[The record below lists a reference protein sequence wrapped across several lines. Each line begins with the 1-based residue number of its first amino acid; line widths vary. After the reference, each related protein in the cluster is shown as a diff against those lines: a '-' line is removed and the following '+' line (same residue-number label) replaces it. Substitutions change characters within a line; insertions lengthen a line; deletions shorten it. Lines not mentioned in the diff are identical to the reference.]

1 MAIYLL
7 APILQVFVFTWDA
20 QALSSESHMKTQP
33 LRTFGNTIT
42 LLWFQIYSA
51 KV

>member
-20 QALSSESHMKTQP
+20 QALSSDSHMKTQP
-33 LRTFGNTIT
+33 FKNVREHHHSVVVPNL
-42 LLWFQIYSA
+42 
-51 KV
+51 